1 MAAMR
6 EAFVAM
12 AIFACL
18 AAASLGSL
26 AFHDKLP
33 GHHRQDDTNNVVR
46 LVANLFVVMASLVLG
61 LMINSSRST
70 FQSVD
75 DNVHAYATEL
85 ILMDRTLRQ
94 YGPGADDIRK
104 PLVAYVEQVVGDVAD
119 KDETPTVANTLS
131 ELLLN
136 EIGNRLTALT
146 SLTQD
151 SEHTALLQ
159 DARQQLQK
167 VIEMRWVLIEQSEGA
182 IPVPL
187 IVMLVAWLVLIF
199 ASFGFRAPCN
209 AIVVGAFVLSAALI
223 AGSLYLIM
231 DMDIPFSG
239 PIQISLAPLQRA
251 LLELSR

>member
-6 EAFVAM
+6 EGIVAI

-26 AFHDKLP
+26 AIYHKLP
-33 GHHRQDDTNNVVR
+33 AHHREDETNAVVR
-46 LVANLFVVMASLVLG
+46 LTANLFVVMTSLVLG
-61 LMINSSRST
+61 LMINSARNT
-70 FQSVD
+70 FESID
-75 DNVHAYATEL
+75 HNIHAFATEL

-94 YGPGADDIRK
+94 YGPGTDDIREL
-104 PLVAYVEQVVGDVAD
+104 LVAYVERGVRDVTP
-119 KDETPTVANTLS
+119 KGETPTVANRLS

-146 SLTQD
+146 AQD
-151 SEHTALLQ
+151 TEHTALLQ
-159 DARQQLQK
+159 EARQHLQK

-182 IPVPL
+182 IPAPL

-199 ASFGFRAPCN
+199 GSFGFRAPCN
-209 AIVVGAFVLSAALI
+209 AIVVGSFVLSAALI
-223 AGSLYLIM
+223 AASLYLIM

-239 PIQISLAPLQRA
+239 PIQISRAPLERA
-251 LLELSR
+251 LAELSR